1 MTITWHFHGLVIT
14 LGSIYRWPRNPFKTE
29 LFIFSSSPTD
39 VEYHKTI
46 DRPVFFYVT
55 WFTASLSCMS
65 MSRSYNSVTAA
76 DCINFLWNL
85 SKPCKWT
92 EKNGSRLAVGVG
104 FLGKGQLVS
113 YYSIED
119 GAKLQQQKIL
129 KRKKRKKKE
138 KRKKQRQNL
147 ESKKKEA
154 RWYSVIISN

>member
-1 MTITWHFHGLVIT
+1 MTITWHFHGLVIM

-39 VEYHKTI
+39 VKYHKTI

-92 EKNGSRLAVGVG
+92 EKNGSRLAVGIMQILRKRTASV
-104 FLGKGQLVS
+104 LITQLKMEQS
-113 YYSIED
+113 CNS
-119 GAKLQQQKIL
+119 KNLKKKKKKQKREKNKDRIW
-129 KRKKRKKKE
+129 KAKKR
-138 KRKKQRQNL
+138 
-147 ESKKKEA
+147 S
-154 RWYSVIISN
+154 

>member
-46 DRPVFFYVT
+46 DRLVFFYVT

-65 MSRSYNSVTAA
+65 MSGRYNSVTAA

-113 YYSIED
+113 QLLNWRWSKAAT
-119 GAKLQQQKIL
+119 AKNL
-129 KRKKRKKKE
+129 KKK
-138 KRKKQRQNL
+138 K
-147 ESKKKEA
+147 SKKNK
-154 RWYSVIISN
+154 NKLMHC

>member
-14 LGSIYRWPRNPFKTE
+14 LGSIYHWPRNPFKTE

-92 EKNGSRLAVGVG
+92 EKNGSRLSCGRRILRKRTASV
-104 FLGKGQLVS
+104 LITQLKMEQS
-113 YYSIED
+113 CNS
-119 GAKLQQQKIL
+119 
-129 KRKKRKKKE
+129 KKSKKE
-138 KRKKQRQNL
+138 KRKRKKSKKREKKQRQNL
-147 ESKKKEA
+147 ES
-154 RWYSVIISN
+154 